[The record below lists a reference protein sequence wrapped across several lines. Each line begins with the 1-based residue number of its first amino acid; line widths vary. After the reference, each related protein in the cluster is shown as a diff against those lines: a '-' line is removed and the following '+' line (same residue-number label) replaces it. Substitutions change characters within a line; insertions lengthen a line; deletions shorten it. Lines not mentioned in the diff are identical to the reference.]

1 LIKTEAFVLGSLKY
15 KDSSL
20 IVHVFSEVLG
30 FRSYM
35 LKGILT
41 SKRGKIKPSYFQ
53 PLTQLKLIVTDTK
66 QDQLGYIKECSL
78 QNSLLQDH
86 SDPLKGP
93 MLLFLC
99 EVLASVLKEEN
110 DPNPGLYTYL
120 KTTLNWLE
128 NTNKLANFHLKFLL
142 DLTRF
147 MGFYPNTSQN
157 EAAYFDLE
165 SGCYSDLFP
174 GGKNIQGSLLLLF
187 NPLLG
192 MNFEEALKV
201 AINKSQRTEI
211 LHTILSYYSFH
222 LQGFKHPKSLKVLH
236 EIFELY

>member
-1 LIKTEAFVLGSLKY
+1 MIQTEAFVLGSLKY

-20 IVHVFSEVLG
+20 IVHLFTEALG
-30 FRSYM
+30 FRSYI

-41 SKRGKIKPSYFQ
+41 AKRGKIKPSYFQ
-53 PLTQLKLIVTDTK
+53 PLTQLKLIVTDHK
-66 QDQLGYIKECSL
+66 KEQLGYIKECSL
-78 QNSLLQDH
+78 QNSLLQDQG
-86 SDPLKGP
+86 DPIKGP

-128 NTNKLANFHLKFLL
+128 NADRLTNFHLKFLL

-147 MGFYPNTSQN
+147 IGFYPNTSQKDRP
-157 EAAYFDLE
+157 YFDLE
-165 SGCYSDLFP
+165 AGCYSPLSP
-174 GGKNIQGSLLLLF
+174 RGHYIQGPLLMLFNSLL
-187 NPLLG
+187 G
-192 MNFEEALKV
+192 TNFEEALTLV
-201 AINKSQRTEI
+201 ISKSQRTEI
-211 LHTILSYYSFH
+211 LHTILSYYTFH

-236 EIFELY
+236 AIFELY